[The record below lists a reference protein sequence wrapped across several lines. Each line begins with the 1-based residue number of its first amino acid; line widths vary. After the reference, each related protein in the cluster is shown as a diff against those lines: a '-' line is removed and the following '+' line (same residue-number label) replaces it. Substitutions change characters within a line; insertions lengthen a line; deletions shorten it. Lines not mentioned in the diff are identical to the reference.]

1 MKRLL
6 KAEFFKL
13 SKEWSLWPLM
23 LFSMVDGYLD
33 GAVPVRYDV
42 MITGYEMYVMRLLA
56 GLRYEV
62 LVCVFAAAFVYS
74 DYKNH
79 TLIHSFSGGFQR
91 SQIFLAKATAFFSG
105 ILPIVLLHI
114 CVATAMAVSQNGW
127 GIPLNDTD
135 FLMDMSLR
143 MLWYLAG
150 CFCAGSCVL
159 LAIPLTKNY
168 FGAFGLGI
176 CMTYVIQMLGASV
189 QEVLLYSSN
198 VLLLAAAGRLFEKYD
213 LI

>member
-79 TLIHSFSGGFQR
+79 TLIHSFSGKGH
-91 SQIFLAKATAFFSG
+91 SIFFRNPADCSAAYLCGNSDGSIAKRMGNTA
-105 ILPIVLLHI
+105 
-114 CVATAMAVSQNGW
+114 
-127 GIPLNDTD
+127 
-135 FLMDMSLR
+135 
-143 MLWYLAG
+143 
-150 CFCAGSCVL
+150 
-159 LAIPLTKNY
+159 K
-168 FGAFGLGI
+168 
-176 CMTYVIQMLGASV
+176 
-189 QEVLLYSSN
+189 
-198 VLLLAAAGRLFEKYD
+198 
-213 LI
+213 

>member
-1 MKRLL
+1 MEWSIKMKRLL

-74 DYKNH
+74 DSSEARFFWQRPQH
-79 TLIHSFSGGFQR
+79 IFQE
-91 SQIFLAKATAFFSG
+91 
-105 ILPIVLLHI
+105 
-114 CVATAMAVSQNGW
+114 
-127 GIPLNDTD
+127 
-135 FLMDMSLR
+135 
-143 MLWYLAG
+143 
-150 CFCAGSCVL
+150 SC
-159 LAIPLTKNY
+159 
-168 FGAFGLGI
+168 
-176 CMTYVIQMLGASV
+176 
-189 QEVLLYSSN
+189 
-198 VLLLAAAGRLFEKYD
+198 RLFCCISVWQQRWQYRKTDGEYR
-213 LI
+213 